1 MDEKKIARINA
12 LAKKAR
18 TPEGLTPAE
27 KEEQN
32 ALRTEYRQSV
42 VGNLKGQL
50 NNTVVIRRTVLPI
63 ARQTKRSPSKDCLCA
78 VLPRLLQPELTGQ
91 KVAEPMDAVCQ
102 DHREIRRAE
111 LRQHL

>member
-32 ALRTEYRQSV
+32 ALRTEYWQSV

-50 NNTVVIRRTVLPI
+50 NNTVVIRPDGSSYRP
-63 ARQTKRSPSKDCLCA
+63 ADKKKSK
-78 VLPRLLQPELTGQ
+78 
-91 KVAEPMDAVCQ
+91 
-102 DHREIRRAE
+102 
-111 LRQHL
+111 

>member
-1 MDEKKIARINA
+1 MPQKLALLPFYGILLNEYAVLSGGNGYGREKIARINA

-50 NNTVVIRRTVLPI
+50 NNTVVIRPDGSSYRP
-63 ARQTKRSPSKDCLCA
+63 ADKKKSK
-78 VLPRLLQPELTGQ
+78 
-91 KVAEPMDAVCQ
+91 
-102 DHREIRRAE
+102 
-111 LRQHL
+111 

>member
-1 MDEKKIARINA
+1 MNMQSCQEVTDMDEKKIARINA

-50 NNTVVIRRTVLPI
+50 NNTVVIRPDGSSYRP
-63 ARQTKRSPSKDCLCA
+63 ADKKKSK
-78 VLPRLLQPELTGQ
+78 
-91 KVAEPMDAVCQ
+91 
-102 DHREIRRAE
+102 
-111 LRQHL
+111 